1 MFSATARRLAGPGFW
16 ARTSQEFQRQ
26 AKFTINLEALTITT
40 IPQPLL
46 DFEDP
51 QTSTWMKIMT
61 DRTVGGFSEGHIT
74 QHEADPAT
82 ESPAHIRF
90 HGNISTK
97 LPPDR
102 PDVMR
107 TGYAA
112 FRNQD
117 RGKTLFGDLYWNIDP
132 YSYLALRVK
141 SDGRKYFVNIQTDSI
156 VESDIHQ
163 HRLLTKYHQGAVS
176 PTSPAQWET
185 VLIRLHD
192 FVRTNQGFIT
202 EPQSEM
208 LRQKV
213 KSFGIGLIDREPGP
227 FDLRISAMWATNLNE
242 RGQLDGRTGW
252 EEGDQGSARLSE
264 VTVEKMARKAQER
277 RAMPSVQDKIK
288 KEKMDD
294 YDRRKRAGKSKE
306 T

>member
-1 MFSATARRLAGPGFW
+1 
-16 ARTSQEFQRQ
+16 
-26 AKFTINLEALTITT
+26 
-40 IPQPLL
+40 
-46 DFEDP
+46 
-51 QTSTWMKIMT
+51 MKIIT
-61 DRTVGGFSEGHIT
+61 DQPSGGFSEAHLDALP
-74 QHEADPAT
+74 ADDLKRV
-82 ESPAHIRF
+82 PAHVLF

-97 LPPDR
+97 LPADR
-102 PDVMR
+102 PDVVK

-117 RGKTLFGDLYWNIDP
+117 RGRTLFGELFWNVEP

-163 HRLLTKYHQGAVS
+163 HKLLTKFHEGAAG
-176 PTSPAQWET
+176 PNSPAQWET

-213 KSFGIGLIDREPGP
+213 KSFGIGLIDRQPGP
-227 FDLRISAMWATNLNE
+227 FALAVSAMWVTNLNE
-242 RGQLDGRTGW
+242 RGQIDGRTGW
-252 EEGDQGSARLSE
+252 EEGDMGSARLKE
-264 VTVEKMARKAQER
+264 NTVEKLAR
-277 RAMPSVQDKIK
+277 RAEEKRKMPQK
-288 KEKMDD
+288 KAGFGEKTAE
-294 YDRRKRAGKSKE
+294 YRRRVRGE
-306 T
+306 TIEKP

>member
-1 MFSATARRLAGPGFW
+1 MFRATLRRYAAPGFW
-16 ARTSQEFQRQ
+16 TRTNQEFQRQ

-46 DFEDP
+46 DFEEP
-51 QTSTWMKIMT
+51 QTATWMKMMT
-61 DRTVGGFSEGHIT
+61 DQTVGGFSEAKLT
-74 QHEADPAT
+74 QMPADAASDT
-82 ESPAHIRF
+82 PAHVRF

-97 LPPDR
+97 LPHDR
-102 PDVMR
+102 PDVMK

-112 FRNQD
+112 FRNHD
-117 RGKTLFGDLYWNIDP
+117 RGRTLFGELFWNIEP

-141 SDGRKYFVNIQTDSI
+141 SDGRRYFVNIQTDSI

-163 HRLLTKYHQGAVS
+163 HKLLTKRHKGANG
-176 PTSPAQWET
+176 PNSPAEWET
-185 VLIRLHD
+185 VLIRFHD

-208 LRQKV
+208 LRQKI
-213 KSFGIGLIDREPGP
+213 KSFGIGLIDREPGA
-227 FDLRISAMWATNLNE
+227 FDLSVSAMWATNLNE

-252 EEGDQGSARLSE
+252 QEGDQGSARLSE
-264 VTVEKMARKAQER
+264 VTVEAMRQKAEER
-277 RAMPSVQDKIK
+277 RAMPDWDEKVKRDTMSDYD
-288 KEKMDD
+288 KEK
-294 YDRRKRAGKSKE
+294 RRA

>member
-1 MFSATARRLAGPGFW
+1 
-16 ARTSQEFQRQ
+16 
-26 AKFTINLEALTITT
+26 
-40 IPQPLL
+40 
-46 DFEDP
+46 
-51 QTSTWMKIMT
+51 MT
-61 DRTVGGFSEGHIT
+61 DQTVGGFSEAKLT
-74 QHEADPAT
+74 QRPPDPPTA
-82 ESPAHIRF
+82 SPPHIRF

-97 LPPDR
+97 LPHDR
-102 PDVMR
+102 QDVMK

-117 RGKTLFGDLYWNIDP
+117 RGRTLFGELFWNVEP

-141 SDGRKYFVNIQTDSI
+141 SDGRKYFINIQTDSI

-163 HRLLTKYHQGAVS
+163 HRLLTKNHAGAAY
-176 PTSPAQWET
+176 PGSPAQWET

-227 FDLRISAMWATNLNE
+227 FDLSISAMWATNLNE

-252 EEGDQGSARLSE
+252 QEGDQGSPRLSDC
-264 VTVEKMARKAQER
+264 TVDKMRQRAEER
-277 RAMPSVQDKIK
+277 RAMPDFKEAAQRDTMGEYDKQ
-288 KEKMDD
+288 
-294 YDRRKRAGKSKE
+294 KRAAGNG
-306 T
+306 

>member
-1 MFSATARRLAGPGFW
+1 
-16 ARTSQEFQRQ
+16 
-26 AKFTINLEALTITT
+26 
-40 IPQPLL
+40 
-46 DFEDP
+46 
-51 QTSTWMKIMT
+51 MT
-61 DRTVGGFSEGHIT
+61 DRTIGGFSEGHIT
-74 QHEADPAT
+74 PHEADQNT
-82 ESPAHIRF
+82 STPAHVRF

-97 LPPDR
+97 LPHDR
-102 PDVMR
+102 PDVMQ

-117 RGKTLFGDLYWNIDP
+117 RGRTLFGELFWNVDS

-141 SDGRKYFVNIQTDSI
+141 SDGRKYFVNIQTDSL

-163 HRLLTKYHQGAVS
+163 HRLLTKNHKGAAS
-176 PTSPAQWET
+176 PDSPAQWET

-192 FVRTNQGFIT
+192 FVRTNQGYIT

-227 FDLRISAMWATNLNE
+227 FDLSISAMWATNLNE

-252 EEGDQGSARLSE
+252 KEGDQGSARLHE
-264 VTVEKMARKAQER
+264 VTVEKLREKAEER
-277 RAMPSVQDKIK
+277 RNMQDIK
-288 KEKMDD
+288 EAVKRDTMNDF
-294 YDRRKRAGKSKE
+294 DRRKRGA
-306 T
+306 TAT

>member
-1 MFSATARRLAGPGFW
+1 MPV
-16 ARTSQEFQRQ
+16 
-26 AKFTINLEALTITT
+26 
-40 IPQPLL
+40 L
-46 DFEDP
+46 DFEDA
-51 QTSTWMKIMT
+51 QTKTWMKIMT
-61 DRTVGGFSEGHIT
+61 DQTVGGFSEAYID
-74 QHEADPAT
+74 QMPADPK
-82 ESPAHIRF
+82 SKVPPHIRF
-90 HGNISTK
+90 HGDISTK
-97 LPPDR
+97 LPHDR
-102 PDVMR
+102 PDVLR

-117 RGKTLFGDLYWNIDP
+117 RGRTLFGELFWNVEP

-163 HRLLTKYHQGAVS
+163 HRLTTKNHKGAAS
-176 PTSPAQWET
+176 PDSPAQWET

-192 FVRTNQGFIT
+192 FVRTNTGFIT

-227 FDLRISAMWATNLNE
+227 FDLAVSAMWATNLNE

-252 EEGDQGSARLSE
+252 QEGDQGSARLSA
-264 VTVEKMARKAQER
+264 VTVEKMRQKAEER
-277 RAMPSVQDKIK
+277 RAMPDM
-288 KEKMDD
+288 KEKFEKDTMSE
-294 YDRRKRAGKSKE
+294 YDKTKRGE
-306 T
+306 V

>member
-1 MFSATARRLAGPGFW
+1 MFHPTLRRLAAPNIW
-16 ARTSQEFQRQ
+16 QKTTQEFARQ
-26 AKFTINLEALTITT
+26 AKFTLNLEALTITT

-51 QTSTWMKIMT
+51 QTATWMKIMT
-61 DRTVGGFSEGHIT
+61 DRPTGGFSEAHLT
-74 QHEADPAT
+74 QESADDKSNT
-82 ESPAHIRF
+82 PAHVRF

-97 LPPDR
+97 LPHDR
-102 PDVMR
+102 PEVMQ

-112 FRNQD
+112 FRNHD
-117 RGKTLFGDLYWNIDP
+117 RGRTLFGELFWNIEP

-163 HRLLTKYHQGAVS
+163 HRLLTKQHENSDGKEGK
-176 PTSPAQWET
+176 AQWET
-185 VLIRLHD
+185 VLIRFHD

-208 LRQKV
+208 LRQKIR
-213 KSFGIGLIDREPGP
+213 SFGIGLIDREPGP
-227 FDLRISAMWATNLNE
+227 FDLRIGAMWATNLNE
-242 RGQLDGRTGW
+242 RGMLDGRTGW
-252 EEGDQGSARLSE
+252 EGGDLGSARLGE
-264 VTVEKMARKAQER
+264 VTIDKLRAKAEER
-277 RAMPSVQDKIK
+277 RSMEGWE
-288 KEKMDD
+288 EKVKRDTMGD
-294 YDRRKRAGKSKE
+294 YDKGKRR

>member
-1 MFSATARRLAGPGFW
+1 
-16 ARTSQEFQRQ
+16 
-26 AKFTINLEALTITT
+26 
-40 IPQPLL
+40 
-46 DFEDP
+46 
-51 QTSTWMKIMT
+51 MT
-61 DRTVGGFSEGHIT
+61 DQTVGGVSEANIT
-74 QHEADPAT
+74 QYAADEKKAT
-82 ESPAHIRF
+82 PAHIRF

-97 LPPDR
+97 LPHDR
-102 PDVMR
+102 PDVMK

-117 RGKTLFGDLYWNIDP
+117 RGRTLFGELFWSVEP

-141 SDGRKYFVNIQTDSI
+141 SDGRKYFINIQTDSI

-163 HRLLTKYHQGAVS
+163 HRLLTKNHAGAVS
-176 PTSPAQWET
+176 PNSPPQWET

-227 FDLRISAMWATNLNE
+227 FDLSISAMWATNLNE

-252 EEGDQGSARLSE
+252 REGDHGSARLGN
-264 VTVEKMARKAQER
+264 VTVDKLRRKAEER
-277 RAMPSVQDKIK
+277 RSTTGVQEAIKREAMNEYDK
-288 KEKMDD
+288 
-294 YDRRKRAGKSKE
+294 RKRGEAN

>member
-1 MFSATARRLAGPGFW
+1 
-16 ARTSQEFQRQ
+16 
-26 AKFTINLEALTITT
+26 
-40 IPQPLL
+40 
-46 DFEDP
+46 
-51 QTSTWMKIMT
+51 MT
-61 DRTVGGFSEGHIT
+61 DRPTGGFSEAYID
-74 QHEADPAT
+74 QKEADLNNNV
-82 ESPAHIRF
+82 PAHIRF

-97 LPPDR
+97 LPHDR
-102 PDVMR
+102 PEVMK

-112 FRNQD
+112 FRNKD
-117 RGKTLFGDLYWNIDP
+117 RGRTLFGELFWNMEP

-163 HRLLTKYHQGAVS
+163 HRLTTRNHQGAVA
-176 PTSPAQWET
+176 PNSPAQWET

-227 FDLRISAMWATNLNE
+227 FDLSISAMWATNLNE
-242 RGQLDGRTGW
+242 RGQIDGRTGW
-252 EEGDQGSARLSE
+252 QEGDQGSALLSE
-264 VTVEKMARKAQER
+264 VTVDKLRQRAEEKRKMPETQEI
-277 RAMPSVQDKIK
+277 IK
-288 KEKMDD
+288 RDKMDD
-294 YDRRKRAGKSKE
+294 FDSRKRGASNA
-306 T
+306 

>member
-1 MFSATARRLAGPGFW
+1 MSIIA
-16 ARTSQEFQRQ
+16 
-26 AKFTINLEALTITT
+26 INLEGLTVTT

-46 DFEDP
+46 DFEAP
-51 QTSTWMKIMT
+51 QTATWMKIMT
-61 DRTVGGFSEGHIT
+61 DRTVGGFSKAHIT
-74 QHEADPAT
+74 QEPA
-82 ESPAHIRF
+82 EPDREVPPHIRF

-97 LPPDR
+97 LPHDR
-102 PDVMR
+102 PDVMK

-117 RGKTLFGDLYWNIDP
+117 RGRTLFGELFWSVEP

-141 SDGRKYFVNIQTDSI
+141 SDGRKYFINIQTDSI

-163 HRLLTKYHQGAVS
+163 HQLLTKNHAGAAG
-176 PTSPAQWET
+176 PGSPAQWET

-227 FDLRISAMWATNLNE
+227 FDLSISAMWATNLND
-242 RGQLDGRTGW
+242 RGQIDGSTGW
-252 EEGDQGSARLSE
+252 DEEDLGSARLHE
-264 VTVEKMARKAQER
+264 NTIEKLARRAEER
-277 RAMPSVQDKIK
+277 RAMSAK
-288 KEKMDD
+288 KKAAAE
-294 YDRRKRAGKSKE
+294 
-306 T
+306 